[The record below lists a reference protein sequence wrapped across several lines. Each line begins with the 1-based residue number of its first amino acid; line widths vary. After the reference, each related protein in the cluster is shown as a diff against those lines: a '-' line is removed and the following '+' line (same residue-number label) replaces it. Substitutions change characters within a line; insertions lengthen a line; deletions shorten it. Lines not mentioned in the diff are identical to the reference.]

1 MNDKI
6 TLTKGEQFI
15 YDWQYRHLDDTS
27 FKGRLSKLL
36 ACADNQNLDKLRLG
50 FPEEARAMNLFHS
63 QEGYW
68 SMIEDKAHGTYME
81 VTS

>member
-27 FKGRLSKLL
+27 FKGLL
-36 ACADNQNLDKLRLG
+36 AKLMAKADSGNLQAYGKGSLKKLMLWITSITR
-50 FPEEARAMNLFHS
+50 
-63 QEGYW
+63 
-68 SMIEDKAHGTYME
+68 K
-81 VTS
+81 VTGL